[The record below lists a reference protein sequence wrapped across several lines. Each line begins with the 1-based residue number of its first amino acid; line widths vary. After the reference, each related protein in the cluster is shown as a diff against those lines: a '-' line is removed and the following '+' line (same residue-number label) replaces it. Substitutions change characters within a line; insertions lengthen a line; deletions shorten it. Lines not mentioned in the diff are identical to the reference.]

1 MTESY
6 RTSFFALTDSQESGD
21 GFAIKRVEIPL
32 FQRDYAQGRESS
44 RVERIRADFL
54 DALHAAVVGEA
65 SEAVGLDF
73 VYGGIETGTF
83 KPLDGQQRLTTLFL
97 LHWYLASRAE
107 VLDQDHGWKQ
117 FSYATRQS
125 ARMFCES
132 LGEHPLPN
140 GAVPSE
146 WIRDQSWY
154 LFVWRH
160 DPTVQSMLVVLDAID
175 ERFRDFD
182 AVAAWTRLTD
192 RENPAIWFLL
202 LPLSELGTASDD
214 SMRPED
220 LYIKM
225 NSRGKPLTDFENFK
239 AHFEQTIE
247 WSPRRAEFALGVD
260 TRWSDLFWRL
270 RGDDDLID
278 DEFLRYLEFIT
289 EVCEWRDGRT
299 DGAGRPL
306 GPRTAAIFGE
316 GSPNREA
323 HLSFLFQALDV
334 WGGNS
339 EICDSFFGDAG
350 DVPSDQPRVPLF
362 FRTSGDSGK
371 PQGLFESCC
380 RLYGET
386 RGWTRTFSL
395 GQSLILYA
403 VLLHLIED
411 TPEFPRRVRILRN
424 LVEAS
429 ADELRPERMP
439 KMLDDVHRVIRDG
452 AVEDVASLNQAQ
464 AEDEVLKIEFLAAN
478 PGMADAVFA
487 LEDHELL
494 RGSICAFELDPA
506 AFETRAAT
514 FRQLMSQPELWTDLL
529 AALLATGEYQRKPT
543 NSRPFLFGTDSK
555 RHEGAWRE
563 LLTGPRRDALRQTRQ
578 VLAELFDNLAS
589 AAPEALADVMKR
601 IADAYLARCEA
612 EKRFDWRYYM
622 VKYPA
627 MREEGSSTYFAE
639 RTAGAERT
647 TMGYSL
653 CKLRAGG
660 MMLNGYYRDPY
671 LLAIWR
677 ELENPDVVEDTWFI
691 GYEDQPRWLP
701 LTRSGVGIRCV
712 PSGFELSPPQ
722 LPDDAE
728 RFAVACADLGAD
740 ADNLIRLPQ
749 VEVDGCQ
756 VDTVDRIAVGTEIVR
771 KLVAAGL

>member
-1 MTESY
+1 M
-6 RTSFFALTDSQESGD
+6 
-21 GFAIKRVEIPL
+21 
-32 FQRDYAQGRESS
+32 
-44 RVERIRADFL
+44 
-54 DALHAAVVGEA
+54 
-65 SEAVGLDF
+65 
-73 VYGGIETGTF
+73 
-83 KPLDGQQRLTTLFL
+83 
-97 LHWYLASRAE
+97 
-107 VLDQDHGWKQ
+107 
-117 FSYATRQS
+117 
-125 ARMFCES
+125 
-132 LGEHPLPN
+132 
-140 GAVPSE
+140 
-146 WIRDQSWY
+146 
-154 LFVWRH
+154 
-160 DPTVQSMLVVLDAID
+160 
-175 ERFRDFD
+175 
-182 AVAAWTRLTD
+182 
-192 RENPAIWFLL
+192 
-202 LPLSELGTASDD
+202 
-214 SMRPED
+214 
-220 LYIKM
+220 
-225 NSRGKPLTDFENFK
+225 
-239 AHFEQTIE
+239 
-247 WSPRRAEFALGVD
+247 
-260 TRWSDLFWRL
+260 
-270 RGDDDLID
+270 
-278 DEFLRYLEFIT
+278 
-289 EVCEWRDGRT
+289 
-299 DGAGRPL
+299 
-306 GPRTAAIFGE
+306 
-316 GSPNREA
+316 
-323 HLSFLFQALDV
+323 
-334 WGGNS
+334 
-339 EICDSFFGDAG
+339 
-350 DVPSDQPRVPLF
+350 
-362 FRTSGDSGK
+362 
-371 PQGLFESCC
+371 
-380 RLYGET
+380 
-386 RGWTRTFSL
+386 
-395 GQSLILYA
+395 LYA
-403 VLLHLIED
+403 VLLHLIEG
-411 TPEFPRRVRILRN
+411 TVEFPRRVRILRN

-439 KMLDDVHRVIRDG
+439 KMLNDVHRVIRDG

-494 RGSICAFELDPA
+494 RGSICAFELDSS

-514 FRQLMSQPELWTDLL
+514 FRQLMSQPGLWTDLL
-529 AALLATGEYQRKPT
+529 AALLATGEYQRKRT

-578 VLAELFDNLAS
+578 VLAEFLDNLAS

-677 ELENPDVVEDTWFI
+677 ELENPGVVEDTWFI

-712 PSGFELSPPQ
+712 PSGFEFSPPQ